1 MTDDLEEIN
10 SQSRSTTVRMNLQNR
25 NLFLRNLS
33 LILLE
38 NGILVQEIS
47 VRFNWG
53 LNRQF

>member
-10 SQSRSTTVRMNLQNR
+10 SQSRSTTVRTSLQNR

-53 LNRQF
+53 LNGQF